1 MGCRFRSGVLAGGSG
16 HDRKVSKTGVG
27 RVNLDVG
34 QCARSF
40 PVSSWLYPVFR
51 CTTRTPSSQLA
62 AIGSPFRGERGT
74 PSQADRNT
82 GSSTLVV
89 CLGRWIT
96 APNCFDVMNL

>member
-1 MGCRFRSGVLAGGSG
+1 LPPTRRTEIVILGGGFAGVTTAEQLEKQFRDDPTVAASG
-16 HDRKVSKTGVG
+16 
-27 RVNLDVG
+27 
-34 QCARSF
+34 F
-40 PVSSWLYPVFR
+40 
-51 CTTRTPSSQLA
+51 RTPSSQLA

-89 CLGRWIT
+89 CLGRWNT